1 MKVSGKTKTSPTN
14 KRTSLF
20 QRGYETAREEK
31 KRQDEVREQSGKRLY
46 NLFLKDDGDEA
57 QVRFLTEEPVNFYA
71 HNIKSVRGGNE
82 RFDTFVCTQDDDC
95 PFCEDG
101 DRPSYKGAYLVY
113 DKRTIE
119 TKDPKTG
126 KNKKIRG
133 QLRLYIQGMR
143 VISQLDRLSS
153 RYGLTKCDY
162 IIARVGKGQNTSYT
176 FDRDTDE
183 CEKMTKK
190 EIENL
195 LPEKLRDMYD
205 GTMESLYSIVEDQIA
220 MMLPSE
226 NTHGHND
233 DDEDEDDEEYRR
245 REKKRRSNLVGYD
258 DDEDEEEDDD
268 EDEEEY
274 EDDDDEE
281 EDEPPRRKSSVKSST
296 KNPSMAAPKKNS
308 GSSAKKLFKR

>member
-1 MKVSGKTKTSPTN
+1 MKVSGKTKPSATK

-31 KRQDEVREQSGKRLY
+31 KRQDEVREKSGKRLY

-126 KNKKIRG
+126 KKKKING

-220 MMLPSE
+220 LMLPGE
-226 NTHGHND
+226 DTHGHDDD

-258 DDEDEEEDDD
+258 DD
-268 EDEEEY
+268 
-274 EDDDDEE
+274 DDEE
-281 EDEPPRRKSSVKSST
+281 EDEEDEDDDEEPPRRKSVKSST
-296 KNPSMAAPKKNS
+296 EKPSLAAPKKKS

>member
-1 MKVSGKTKTSPTN
+1 MKVSGKSKPSPTK

-31 KRQDEVREQSGKRLY
+31 KRQDEVREKSGKRLY

-71 HNIKSVRGGNE
+71 HNIKSVRGGND

-126 KNKKIRG
+126 KKKKIHG

-226 NTHGHND
+226 DTHGHD
-233 DDEDEDDEEYRR
+233 DADDEDEDDEEYRR

-258 DDEDEEEDDD
+258 DDDEDEEEDDD
-268 EDEEEY
+268 EEDD

-296 KNPSMAAPKKNS
+296 KKPSLAAPKKKS

>member
-1 MKVSGKTKTSPTN
+1 MKVSGKSKPSPTK

-126 KNKKIRG
+126 KKKKING

-226 NTHGHND
+226 DTHGHDD
-233 DDEDEDDEEYRR
+233 DDEDDEEDDEEYRR

-258 DDEDEEEDDD
+258 DDEDEEEDEED
-268 EDEEEY
+268 ED
-274 EDDDDEE
+274 DGEE
-281 EDEPPRRKSSVKSST
+281 EDEPPRKSSVKSST
-296 KNPSMAAPKKNS
+296 NKPSLAAPKKKS

>member
-1 MKVSGKTKTSPTN
+1 MKVSGKKKPSATK

-31 KRQDEVREQSGKRLY
+31 KRQDEVREKSGKRLY

-57 QVRFLTEEPVNFYA
+57 QVRFLTEEPINFYA
-71 HNIKSVRGGNE
+71 HNIKSVRGGND
-82 RFDTFVCTQDDDC
+82 RFDTYVCTQDDDC

-113 DKRTIE
+113 DKRTVE
-119 TKDPKTG
+119 MKDPKTG
-126 KNKKIRG
+126 KKKKIHG

-220 MMLPSE
+220 LMLPSE
-226 NTHGHND
+226 DTHGHY
-233 DDEDEDDEEYRR
+233 DEDEDDDDDEDYRR

-258 DDEDEEEDDD
+258 DDDEDEEDEDDD
-268 EDEEEY
+268 ED
-274 EDDDDEE
+274 DDEE
-281 EDEPPRRKSSVKSST
+281 EEPPRRKYSVKSST
-296 KNPSMAAPKKNS
+296 KKPSLAAPKKKS
-308 GSSAKKLFKR
+308 GSSSKKLFMR

>member
-1 MKVSGKTKTSPTN
+1 MKVSGKKKPSSSAKPK

-57 QVRFLTEEPVNFYA
+57 PVRFLTEEPVNFYA

-82 RFDTFVCTQDDDC
+82 RFDTFVCSQDDDC

-113 DKRTIE
+113 DKRTVE
-119 TKDPKTG
+119 VKDPKTG
-126 KNKKIRG
+126 KKKKIKG

-183 CEKMTKK
+183 NEKMTKK

-195 LPEKLRDMYD
+195 LPEKLRELYD
-205 GTMESLYSIVEDQIA
+205 GTMESLYTIVEEQIA
-220 MMLPSE
+220 MMLPGE
-226 NTHGHND
+226 NTSGSSYDDDD
-233 DDEDEDDEEYRR
+233 DDEEDDEEYRR
-245 REKKRRSNLVGYD
+245 REKKRRANLVSYD
-258 DDEDEEEDDD
+258 DDEEEDEDDEDDD
-268 EDEEEY
+268 EDE
-274 EDDDDEE
+274 DD
-281 EDEPPRRKSSVKSST
+281 EDEPPRRKSSLKSPAKKT
-296 KNPSMAAPKKNS
+296 PPKK
-308 GSSAKKLFKR
+308 GSAKKLYSKR

>member
-1 MKVSGKTKTSPTN
+1 MKVSGNTKPSATK

-31 KRQDEVREQSGKRLY
+31 KRQDEVREKSGKRLY

-126 KNKKIRG
+126 KKKKIHG

-153 RYGLTKCDY
+153 RYGLTKFDY

-205 GTMESLYSIVEDQIA
+205 GTMESLYSIVEDQIT

-226 NTHGHND
+226 NTHGHDD

-258 DDEDEEEDDD
+258 DDDEDEEEDD
-268 EDEEEY
+268 DEEEY

-296 KNPSMAAPKKNS
+296 NKPSLAAPKKKS

>member
-1 MKVSGKTKTSPTN
+1 MKVSGKTKPSPTK

-31 KRQDEVREQSGKRLY
+31 KRQDEVREKSGKRLY

-71 HNIKSVRGGNE
+71 HNIKSVRGGND
-82 RFDTFVCTQDDDC
+82 RFDTYVCTQDDDC

-126 KNKKIRG
+126 KKKKIHG

-226 NTHGHND
+226 DTHGHDDD

-258 DDEDEEEDDD
+258 DDDEEEDDD
-268 EDEEEY
+268 
-274 EDDDDEE
+274 DDDEG
-281 EDEPPRRKSSVKSST
+281 EDEPPRKSSVKSST
-296 KNPSMAAPKKNS
+296 NKPSLAAPKKKS

>member
-1 MKVSGKTKTSPTN
+1 MKVSGKTKPSPTK

-71 HNIKSVRGGNE
+71 HNIKSVRGGND
-82 RFDTFVCTQDDDC
+82 RFDTYVCTQDDDC
-95 PFCEDG
+95 PFCEEG

-126 KNKKIRG
+126 KKKKING

-226 NTHGHND
+226 NTHGHD
-233 DDEDEDDEEYRR
+233 DDEEEDDEEYRR

-296 KNPSMAAPKKNS
+296 KKPSLAATKKKS

>member
-1 MKVSGKTKTSPTN
+1 MKVSGNTKPSATK

-31 KRQDEVREQSGKRLY
+31 KRQDEVREKSGKRLY
-46 NLFLKDDGDEA
+46 NFFLKDDGDEA

-126 KNKKIRG
+126 KKKKIHG
-133 QLRLYIQGMR
+133 QIRLYTQGMR

-183 CEKMTKK
+183 CDKMTKK

-205 GTMESLYSIVEDQIA
+205 GTMESLYTIVEDQIA

-226 NTHGHND
+226 NTHGHDDDD
-233 DDEDEDDEEYRR
+233 DDEEDDEEYRR
-245 REKKRRSNLVGYD
+245 REKKRRFNLVGYYD
-258 DDEDEEEDDD
+258 DDEE
-268 EDEEEY
+268 
-274 EDDDDEE
+274 DDEE
-281 EDEPPRRKSSVKSST
+281 EDEYEDDEDDEYESPRGSSVKSST
-296 KNPSMAAPKKNS
+296 NKPSLATPKKKS